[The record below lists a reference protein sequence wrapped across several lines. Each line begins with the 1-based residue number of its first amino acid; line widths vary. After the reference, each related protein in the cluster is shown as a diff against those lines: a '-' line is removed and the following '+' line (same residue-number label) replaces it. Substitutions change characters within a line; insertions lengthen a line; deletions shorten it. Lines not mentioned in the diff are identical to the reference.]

1 MELDGLDKQF
11 ERLLKEF
18 PEARKKL
25 IVRNGDKLYRKV
37 IANIEAAVDEKSGDL
52 KKGVVEVQGSGGG
65 YVAVRC
71 NHLRAPHMHLIE
83 NGHKVVRNGKVV
95 GWVSGKHMYRNA
107 INELADELER
117 SGEEMINNLVGE
129 IFG

>member
-1 MELDGLDKQF
+1 
-11 ERLLKEF
+11 
-18 PEARKKL
+18 
-25 IVRNGDKLYRKV
+25 
-37 IANIEAAVDEKSGDL
+37 
-52 KKGVVEVQGSGGG
+52 
-65 YVAVRC
+65 
-71 NHLRAPHMHLIE
+71 MHLIE